1 MAEETTQGH
10 FTFTYRADC
19 ITCKAYV
26 GPKRK
31 TKTAADED
39 AAAHKAAHA
48 DHVVKIEVTQ
58 KYHLFGAE

>member
-1 MAEETTQGH
+1 MAEESTHGH

-19 ITCKAYV
+19 ITCEKYV

-31 TKTAADED
+31 IKVDADQDVFE
-39 AAAHKAAHA
+39 HKAIAGNE

-58 KYHLFGAE
+58 KFHLF